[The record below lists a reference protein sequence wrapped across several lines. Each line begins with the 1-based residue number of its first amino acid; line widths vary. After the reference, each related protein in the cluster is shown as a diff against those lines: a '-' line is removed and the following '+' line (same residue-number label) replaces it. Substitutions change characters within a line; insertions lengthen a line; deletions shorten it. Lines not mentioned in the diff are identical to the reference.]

1 MIDNFK
7 NILSMAVLLNILV
20 FSYANYN
27 YVIFGYLGYSYE
39 YSLLR
44 HLIANLMLFPIAVL
58 MPRSFTRLTEYLVIL
73 TTLTCYLPLLSLYVC
88 SEFSFSILA
97 LIYIQICVILLC
109 KNIFSVN
116 LPERTGFKNPAMILS
131 VLMTLLTIFFLL
143 SRGALGN
150 INFDIFTIY
159 ETRDVAMKSYFTGSM
174 AYIINWVSK
183 GFAVYL
189 LALGICRRSMSL
201 MLAAVGTLFFLSIS
215 LGQKTPIAMV
225 FFVIFAFFVTTRK
238 IQVWQ
243 FSLILSLGVL
253 GSHLVYDLL
262 GIPVA
267 YSIFVKRIFFAP
279 AHAMVNYYEFF
290 SSNGFTYL
298 SDSILRHVVD
308 YPFKYD
314 PQELIALR
322 ISGNIDLNPNVGIL
336 GTGYQHAGI
345 VGVLMFGFIGGV
357 LVAMCESLGK
367 RFPPQ
372 FVIAVAGPY
381 LYIMLTSSD
390 LFRSFLTHGGAVV
403 LLLLF
408 LTNTRDLVGRGRSA
422 DHALAR

>member
-1 MIDNFK
+1 MIENLK
-7 NILSMAVLLNILV
+7 NTLSMAILLNILV

-27 YVIFGYLGYSYE
+27 YEIFGYLGYSFE

-44 HLIANLMLFPIAVL
+44 HFAANLMLFPTAVI

-73 TTLTCYLPLLSLYVC
+73 TVLTCYLPLLSLYAC

-97 LIYIQICVILLC
+97 LIYVQICVILMC
-109 KNIFSVN
+109 KNIFYVN
-116 LPERTGFKNPAMILS
+116 FPERTGFKNPALILS
-131 VLMTLLTIFFLL
+131 VLMTFLTISFLL
-143 SRGALGN
+143 ARGAMDN

-159 ETRDVAMKSYFTGSM
+159 ETRDVAMRSYFTGPM

-189 LALGICRRSMSL
+189 LALGICRKSVPL
-201 MLAAVGTLFFLSIS
+201 ILVAVGTLFFMSIS
-215 LGQKTPIAMV
+215 LGQKTPIAMI
-225 FFVIFAFFVTTRK
+225 FFVIFAFFVTTRNV
-238 IQVWQ
+238 QVWQ

-253 GSHLVYDLL
+253 GSQVAYDLTE
-262 GIPVA
+262 IPVA

-290 SSNGFTYL
+290 SLNGFTYL
-298 SDSILRHVVD
+298 SDSILRYLVD

-322 ISGNIDLNPNVGIL
+322 INGNIDLNPNVGIL
-336 GTGYQHAGI
+336 GTGYQHAGVI
-345 VGVLMFGFIGGV
+345 GVLLFGFIGGV
-357 LVAMCESLGK
+357 LVAICESLGK

-390 LFRSFLTHGGAVV
+390 LFRSLLTHGGAVV
-403 LLLLF
+403 LMLLF

-422 DHALAR
+422 GYALIG